1 MYDEEMG
8 IGDKVH
14 CILRDRYDSWRESD
28 ASEFACSVI
37 RNGYIPEFSS
47 DSGCYSESFSAH
59 AQWGMEAVVKL
70 VKAKIVRK
78 VRKEDLTSINPLLV
92 AVNIRVQIKSTREAP
107 QIIDNPTSRPFQKM
121 WC

>member
-1 MYDEEMG
+1 MYDKEVG
-8 IGDKVH
+8 IDDKVH
-14 CILRDRYDSWRESD
+14 CTLRDHYDSWRESD

-47 DSGCYSESFSAH
+47 DPGCYSEPNNESFSAH

-78 VRKEDLTSINPLLV
+78 VRKEDLTCINPLSV
-92 AVNIRVQIKSTREAP
+92 AVNSRVQ
-107 QIIDNPTSRPFQKM
+107 NQKH
-121 WC
+121 